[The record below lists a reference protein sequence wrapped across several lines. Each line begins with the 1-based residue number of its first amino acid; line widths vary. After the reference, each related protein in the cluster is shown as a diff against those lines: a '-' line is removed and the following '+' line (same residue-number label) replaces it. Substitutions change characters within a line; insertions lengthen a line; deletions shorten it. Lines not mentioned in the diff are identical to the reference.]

1 LYSFFK
7 AFQKGKFITN
17 LNILYIEIGIDINKE
32 EKIMGNILIVSAT
45 NDKNLVLAKDF
56 QSILLD
62 LSFSAEVI
70 SLEDLSFPLFSSEA
84 IVDENHLQTLLSK
97 IKDSDGFIFCAPEYN
112 GGVPP
117 VLSNAITW
125 ITVKSQNWREVF
137 NRKFALI
144 GTYSGGDGHRFINA
158 FRSQLEY
165 LGTNVLARTVSVNKN
180 KPLDNESVVRILQEL
195 INIIK

>member
-1 LYSFFK
+1 LK
-7 AFQKGKFITN
+7 LA
-17 LNILYIEIGIDINKE
+17 LILIEK
-32 EKIMGNILIVSAT
+32 EKIVGNILIVSAT
-45 NDKNLVLAKDF
+45 NDNNLVLAKDF
-56 QSILLD
+56 QSRLLD

-84 IVDENHLQTLLSK
+84 IVDENHLQTLLSRM
-97 IKDSDGFIFCAPEYN
+97 KDSDGFIFCAPEYN

-125 ITVKSQNWREVF
+125 ITVKSKNWREVF

-144 GTYSGGDGHRFINA
+144 GTYSGGDGRRFINA

-180 KPLDNESVVRILQEL
+180 KPLDNESVVPILQEL